1 VRAIQEGTTSS
12 GKIARALL
20 AALITVL
27 LGTTAA
33 AAAGIGLA
41 IQQVDSSQ
49 FPRVRVY
56 VSVADSDGVPIT
68 GLDAQ
73 AFQLSEDGKPING
86 LQVQPIIDSQEPIA
100 VALIMDVSGSMND
113 AGKLAGAKNAA
124 SAFVDTMGPNDTAA
138 LISFSD
144 SVTISQGYT
153 GNHDALKKAISQLAA
168 KGDTALY
175 DAIIQAAVL
184 QGAVPQQRKV
194 MLLLTDGADTKS
206 KQSLDAAIS
215 AAKGAGA
222 PVFAVG
228 LGGDVKKDVLDRLA
242 AATGG
247 QAFYVSGADQ
257 LKQVFLS
264 IGDQLR
270 REYALEYSSSLPAD
284 GKSHSI
290 AVQVNYRG
298 QTAQGSGT
306 LVARTAPLAVD
317 VTGITTAS
325 TVTGPLH
332 IQVTATSGVIARVD
346 LLVDNQ
352 VSATAQ
358 AAPFILSWDS
368 TTVSPGLHRL
378 VVRASDA
385 SGATTEKEFVVQVAG
400 AASPTPTATPPHPT
414 ALPATAAPTPVPTT
428 AAISPLSYAVAGG
441 GVLIL
446 AAAVAAAVVLGR
458 RPAPAP
464 PTLPPAPPPQ
474 PPREQTVITDHTE
487 AMALPS
493 SGEST
498 VVSAGATIAAGATVV
513 PSLPRARL
521 IILQNG
527 VQSEVVI
534 QEAETMIGRE
544 ASNAV
549 VIRDPMASRRHAKII
564 VENGEFWIEDLK
576 SLNGTRVNG
585 EAISRRKLA
594 ANDQI
599 KIGEVVLTFKPE

>member
-1 VRAIQEGTTSS
+1 MQAMQKGTASS
-12 GKIARALL
+12 GRIARALL

-27 LGTTAA
+27 LGATVATAA
-33 AAAGIGLA
+33 GVGLA

-73 AFQLSEDGKPING
+73 AFQLSEDGKPVNG

-113 AGKLAGAKNAA
+113 AGKLTGAKNAA

-175 DAIIQAAVL
+175 DAVIQAAVL

-306 LVARTAPLAVD
+306 FVARTAPLAID

-325 TVTGPLH
+325 TVSGPLQ
-332 IQVTATSGVIARVD
+332 IQVAATSGAIARVD

-352 VSATAQ
+352 VTATAR

-368 TTVSPGLHRL
+368 TAVSPGLHRL

-385 SGATTEKEFVVQVAG
+385 SGATAEKEFVVQVAG
-400 AASPTPTATPPHPT
+400 GASPIPTAAPPHPT

-428 AAISPLSYAVAGG
+428 AAAVSPLSYA
-441 GVLIL
+441 
-446 AAAVAAAVVLGR
+446 
-458 RPAPAP
+458 
-464 PTLPPAPPPQ
+464 
-474 PPREQTVITDHTE
+474 
-487 AMALPS
+487 
-493 SGEST
+493 
-498 VVSAGATIAAGATVV
+498 
-513 PSLPRARL
+513 
-521 IILQNG
+521 
-527 VQSEVVI
+527 
-534 QEAETMIGRE
+534 
-544 ASNAV
+544 
-549 VIRDPMASRRHAKII
+549 I
-564 VENGEFWIEDLK
+564 VF
-576 SLNGTRVNG
+576 
-585 EAISRRKLA
+585 
-594 ANDQI
+594 
-599 KIGEVVLTFKPE
+599 